1 VQATTV
7 VFMVLVL
14 GLLWGGFAAL
24 LVHSMGAEKRRAGAA
39 GDSPGA
45 DDD

>member
-1 VQATTV
+1 MQTTTM

-24 LVHSMGAEKRRAGAA
+24 LVHSMKVDGRRGAA
-39 GDSPGA
+39 AGRDGTER
-45 DDD
+45 D